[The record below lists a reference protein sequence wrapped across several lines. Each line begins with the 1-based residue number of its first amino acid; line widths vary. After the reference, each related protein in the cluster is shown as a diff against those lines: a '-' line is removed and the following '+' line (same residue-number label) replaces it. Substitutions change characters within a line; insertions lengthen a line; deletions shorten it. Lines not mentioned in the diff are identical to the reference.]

1 MNFLACDLGGTKVLL
16 GIFKKDVN
24 DDSPKLILKKK
35 YLSSKWNSFEQILED
50 FLKNEC
56 KNIVHP
62 YSACF
67 AVAGP
72 LSNKNAKIINLSWN
86 ISERQLKNNFNFQS
100 CELIN
105 DFAVQLYGIPF
116 LKKNQYFTLQNGRH
130 SEGPNNDFHAIV
142 GAGTGLGIARGIIS
156 GSNVKVLASEGGH
169 VEYSPK
175 SKLEWDLKIWL
186 KKSLKIERISCE
198 RIISGTGLS
207 RIAEWR
213 MSKSDAQNHP
223 LQKYFKQI
231 KITEALRKELPE
243 KICRLSEEGDQLM
256 IEVESIWLG
265 AYASLLGDIALQ
277 ELCFGGLWISG
288 GTAPKH
294 LKNFKSDLF
303 MKQFFDKGRL
313 KDILETIPLKVI
325 VDEEFGL
332 FSAACRAKML
342 LKTSLKNV

>member
-16 GIFKKDVN
+16 GIFEKVVN
-24 DDSPKLILKKK
+24 DDSPKLLFKKK
-35 YLSSKWNSFEQILED
+35 YISSDWESFELILED

-56 KNIVHP
+56 KNINHP
-62 YSACF
+62 SSACF

-72 LSNKNAKIINLSWN
+72 LSNNNAKIINLSWS
-86 ISERQLKNNFNFQS
+86 ISGNALQNKFNFKS

-105 DFAVQLYGIPF
+105 DFAVQIYGIPF
-116 LKKNQYFTLQNGRH
+116 LKKNQYSTIQYGTQ
-130 SEGPNNDFHAIV
+130 SEGTNNDLHAIV

-156 GSNVKVLASEGGH
+156 GKKVKVLASEGGH

-175 SKLEWDLKIWL
+175 SEFEWDLKTWL
-186 KKSLKIERISCE
+186 KNSLNIERISCE

-213 MSKSDAQNHP
+213 LSKSDAKNHP
-223 LQKYFKQI
+223 LQEFFRET
-231 KITEALRKELPE
+231 KISESLRKELPE
-243 KICRLSEEGDQLM
+243 KICKLSKEGDQLM
-256 IEVESIWLG
+256 IEVERIWLG
-265 AYASLLGDIALQ
+265 AYASLLGDVALQ

-294 LKNFKSDLF
+294 FKNFKSDLF
-303 MKQFFDKGRL
+303 FKQFFDKGRL
-313 KDILETIPLKVI
+313 KDILKTIPIKIIL
-325 VDEEFGL
+325 DEEFGL

-342 LKTSLKNV
+342 LRT

>member
-16 GIFKKDVN
+16 GIFKKDIN
-24 DDSPKLILKKK
+24 NDSPKLIFKKK
-35 YLSSKWNSFEQILED
+35 YLSSEWNSFEKILED

-72 LSNKNAKIINLSWN
+72 LSNNNAKIINLSWE
-86 ISERQLKNNFNFQS
+86 ISGNDLQNKFNFKN
-100 CELIN
+100 CELVN
-105 DFAVQLYGIPF
+105 DFAVQIYGIPF
-116 LKKNQYFTLQNGRH
+116 LKENQYLTIQNGSNSR
-130 SEGPNNDFHAIV
+130 GPNEDLHTIV

-156 GSNVKVLASEGGH
+156 ADKVKVLASEGGH

-175 SKLEWDLKIWL
+175 SKLEWELKIWL
-186 KKSLKIERISCE
+186 KNYLKVERISCE
-198 RIISGTGLS
+198 RIVSGTGLS

-213 MSKSDAQNHP
+213 LSKSDAENHP
-223 LQKYFKQI
+223 LQKYFKER
-231 KITEALRKELPE
+231 KISDAMRKELPE
-243 KICRLSEEGDQLM
+243 KICTLSNNGDQLM
-256 IEVESIWLG
+256 TEVERIWLG
-265 AYASLLGDIALQ
+265 AYASLLGDVALQ

-294 LKNFKSDLF
+294 FKNFKSDLF
-303 MKQFFDKGRL
+303 MKQFLDKGRL
-313 KDILETIPLKVI
+313 KDILKTIPIKVI
-325 VDEEFGL
+325 LDEEFGL

-342 LKTSLKNV
+342 LKTT

>member
-16 GIFKKDVN
+16 GIFEKVMN

-35 YLSSKWNSFEQILED
+35 YISSDWDSFELILED

-56 KNIVHP
+56 KNINHP
-62 YSACF
+62 SSACF

-72 LSNKNAKIINLSWN
+72 LTNNKAQIINLSWN
-86 ISERQLKNNFNFQS
+86 ISGNALQTKFNFKS

-105 DFAVQLYGIPF
+105 DFAVQIYGIPF
-116 LKKNQYFTLQNGRH
+116 LKKNQYSTIQNGA
-130 SEGPNNDFHAIV
+130 SYEGDNKDLHAIV

-156 GSNVKVLASEGGH
+156 GREIKVLASEGGH

-175 SKLEWDLKIWL
+175 SKSEWELKLWL
-186 KKSLKIERISCE
+186 KNSLKVERVSCE
-198 RIISGTGLS
+198 RIVSGTGLS

-213 MSKSDAQNHP
+213 LSKSDAKNHP
-223 LQKYFKQI
+223 LHKYFKDKTTSDDI
-231 KITEALRKELPE
+231 RKELPE
-243 KICRLSEEGDQLM
+243 KICKLSNEGDPLM
-256 IEVESIWLG
+256 NEVEQLWLG

-277 ELCFGGLWISG
+277 ELSFGGLWISG

-294 LKNFKSDLF
+294 FKNFKSDLF

-313 KDILETIPLKVI
+313 KDILRTIPLKVI
-325 VDEEFGL
+325 LDEEFGL

-342 LKTSLKNV
+342 LKTK

>member
-16 GIFKKDVN
+16 GIYKKDVN
-24 DDSPKLILKKK
+24 DDSPKLIFKKK
-35 YLSSKWNSFEQILED
+35 YLSSDWNSFELILED

-56 KNIVHP
+56 KNIAHP
-62 YSACF
+62 SSACL

-72 LSNKNAKIINLSWN
+72 LYNNKAKIINLSWN
-86 ISERQLKNNFNFQS
+86 ISGNILQNKFNFKR

-105 DFAVQLYGIPF
+105 DFAVQIYGIPY
-116 LKKNQYFTLQNGRH
+116 LKKNQYSSIQSGSH
-130 SEGPNNDFHAIV
+130 SEGANNDLHAIV

-156 GSNVKVLASEGGH
+156 GENVKVLASEGGH

-175 SKLEWDLKIWL
+175 SKLEWELKIWL
-186 KKSLKIERISCE
+186 KNQLNLERISCE

-213 MSKSDAQNHP
+213 LSKPDAQNHP
-223 LQKYFKQI
+223 LQKYLK
-231 KITEALRKELPE
+231 KIEIFDAARRELPE
-243 KICRLSEEGDQLM
+243 KICNLSKRGDQLM
-256 IEVESIWLG
+256 IEVERIWLG
-265 AYASLLGDIALQ
+265 AYASLLGDVALQ

-288 GTAPKH
+288 GTASKH
-294 LKNFKSDLF
+294 FKNFKSDLF

-313 KDILETIPLKVI
+313 KDILKTIPRKIIL
-325 VDEEFGL
+325 DEEFGL

-342 LKTSLKNV
+342 LKTS